1 MSIIFKTIEIFGW
14 AFKKNQ
20 TSGDI
25 DEDDL
30 HEWTGIIIENGKFI
44 ELYATWDL
52 LKGITAGHIF
62 IAFNELIFN
71 YYDSISGISF
81 STKMQGIIKHKSRMI
96 NSLDDDE
103 DEYYDNSKSL
113 KTLNFI
119 YILLL

>member
-1 MSIIFKTIEIFGW
+1 MKFLDGVL
-14 AFKKNQ
+14 KKNQ

-30 HEWTGIIIENGKFI
+30 QEWTGVIIENGKFI
-44 ELYATWDL
+44 ELDATWDL
-52 LKGITAGHIF
+52 LEGISAGHIF
-62 IAFNELIFN
+62 ISFNEFLFN
-71 YYDSISGISF
+71 YYGSISGISF
-81 STKMQGIIKHKSRMI
+81 STKMQGIIKHKIRMI

-103 DEYYDNSKSL
+103 DEYYDNSKRL